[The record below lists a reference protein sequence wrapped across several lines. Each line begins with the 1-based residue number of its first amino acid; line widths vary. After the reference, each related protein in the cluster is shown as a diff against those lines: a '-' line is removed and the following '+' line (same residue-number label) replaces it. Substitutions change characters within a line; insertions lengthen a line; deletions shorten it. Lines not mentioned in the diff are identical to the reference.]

1 MATMLLNCFFE
12 KICYNNVVGKL
23 RSFLLLVITIL
34 KEELGMKLKIGD
46 RVYLQKYEVA
56 HIMND
61 LNSFPCGILQE
72 TFGDEDSGFF
82 FMNGPV
88 DGFRFECVY
97 KEPENVKWLME
108 QDWIVDYDEF
118 AEMPLAELEALQER
132 LKAERSA
139 GIDEFNAKDEAY
151 REAHFD
157 EESDRFDKLGHKIVS
172 LGYLIKFRKGE
183 VEYVFPDEY
192 QGKTAIS
199 SASDATSTPQ
209 KKLGFFAR
217 LFGRG
222 AQ

>member
-1 MATMLLNCFFE
+1 
-12 KICYNNVVGKL
+12 
-23 RSFLLLVITIL
+23 
-34 KEELGMKLKIGD
+34 MKLKIGD

-56 HIMND
+56 YIMHE
-61 LNSFPCGILQE
+61 LNGFPTGILDE
-72 TFGDEDSGFF
+72 TFSGDEDSLFF
-82 FMNGPV
+82 LNGPT
-88 DGFRFECVY
+88 DGFRFEGIY
-97 KEPENVKWLME
+97 KEPENVRWLMK
-108 QDWIVDYDEF
+108 QDWIVDYDEY

-132 LKAERSA
+132 LEAERSA
-139 GIDEFNAKDEAY
+139 DIDEFNAKDEAY

-157 EESDRFDKLGHKIVS
+157 EESDRFDKLGHKIIS

-192 QGKTAIS
+192 QSKTAIS
-199 SASDATSTPQ
+199 GASGATSTPQ

>member
-1 MATMLLNCFFE
+1 
-12 KICYNNVVGKL
+12 VVGKL
-23 RSFLLLVITIL
+23 RSFSLLVITIL

-56 HIMND
+56 HIMHE
-61 LNSFPCGILQE
+61 LNGFPGGILDE
-72 TFGDEDSGFF
+72 TFGSDEDSFF
-82 FMNGPV
+82 FMNGPT
-88 DGFRFECVY
+88 DGFRFECIY

-108 QDWIVDYDEF
+108 QDWIVDYDEY
-118 AEMPLAELEALQER
+118 AKMPLAELEALQER

-139 GIDEFNAKDEAY
+139 NIDEFNTKDEAY

-157 EESDRFDKLGHKIVS
+157 EESDRFDKLGYKIVS

-183 VEYVFPDEY
+183 VECVFPDEY
-192 QGKTAIS
+192 QSKTAIS
-199 SASDATSTPQ
+199 GASDATSTPQ

>member
-1 MATMLLNCFFE
+1 
-12 KICYNNVVGKL
+12 
-23 RSFLLLVITIL
+23 
-34 KEELGMKLKIGD
+34 MKLKIGD
-46 RVYLQKYEVA
+46 KVYLQKHEVA
-56 HIMND
+56 YIMND
-61 LNSFPCGILQE
+61 LNSFPGGILQE

-108 QDWIVDYDEF
+108 QDWIVDYDEY

-132 LKAERSA
+132 LKAEYSA

-151 REAHFD
+151 REAHYD
-157 EESDRFDKLGHKIVS
+157 EESDKFDKLGHKIAS
-172 LGYLIKFRKGE
+172 FGDLIGFLKGE
-183 VEYVFPDEY
+183 FKFVFPNEY

-199 SASDATSTPQ
+199 DASSATSTPQ
-209 KKLGFFAR
+209 KKPGFFAR